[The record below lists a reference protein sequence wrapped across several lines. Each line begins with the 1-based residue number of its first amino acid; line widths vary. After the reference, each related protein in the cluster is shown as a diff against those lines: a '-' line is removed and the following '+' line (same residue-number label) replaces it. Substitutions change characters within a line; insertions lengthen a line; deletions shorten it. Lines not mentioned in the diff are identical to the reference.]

1 MTEQMGRILQFKPA
15 TKEQPTL
22 PLETEAEPTPLEVA
36 LDEKLHEYTPEELA
50 AMFEEDEDEALID
63 EV

>member
-15 TKEQPTL
+15 TKEQPAL
-22 PLETEAEPTPLEVA
+22 PLETETEPTPLEVA